1 MRSLNEYITLNE
13 GELDYLRPTSKR
25 ELIELIKR
33 RIRKQGYNCDLND
46 IDVSKVTDMS
56 SLFSESSF
64 NGDISKWDT
73 SSMKISVFMF
83 IKCNIKEEYKP
94 KSLQRC

>member
-1 MRSLNEYITLNE
+1 MRNLNEYITLNE

-25 ELIELIKR
+25 ELIELIRR

-46 IDVSKVTDMS
+46 IDVSRVTDMS

-64 NGDISKWDT
+64 NGDISKWR
-73 SSMKISVFMF
+73 
-83 IKCNIKEEYKP
+83 CNRYRWEEMP
-94 KSLQRC
+94 VDECR